1 MITVFSNLARAGV
14 IALGVLTAVTSG
26 AGSAPVGPILI
37 PQSAQAPGGTAAG
50 ANLPVELVQQREW
63 RRNRGWGNGNR
74 GWRGDRGWRG
84 GNRVWRG
91 GREWRGGR
99 HWRGD
104 DGWRN
109 GNRAWRGNREWRR
122 DRGWRHDRRWA
133 RRNYWRDPYWYG
145 GSGLYL
151 GFGAPYWGYNWGYAD
166 PGYYAPRYRAPVR
179 ASSHAEWCY
188 ARYRSYR
195 AYDNTFQP
203 YYGPRRECISPF
215 I

>member
-26 AGSAPVGPILI
+26 AGSAPVGPILM

-63 RRNRGWGNGNR
+63 RHNR
-74 GWRGDRGWRG
+74 GWRGGDRGWRG
-84 GNRVWRG
+84 NREWRGNRQWRG
-91 GREWRGGR
+91 DGGWRRGREWRGNR
-99 HWRGD
+99 YWRGD

-109 GNRAWRGNREWRR
+109 GDRAWRGNREWRR

-133 RRNYWRDPYWYG
+133 RRHYWRDPYRY
-145 GSGLYL
+145 GSGIYL
-151 GFGAPYWGYNWGYAD
+151 GFGAPYWGYAD

-179 ASSHAEWCY
+179 ASSHTEWCY

-195 AYDNTFQP
+195 AYDNTYQP
-203 YYGPRRECISPF
+203 YNGPRRQCYSPF